1 MSMPLHDPVHARE
14 SYRGR
19 RVQFRILDVRVPE
32 AAEVLERLHGRDL
45 LHGQVT
51 DFTDSGSAAEPFA
64 VVEVEE
70 LAQPVVVPTHC
81 LNPAPL
87 PCPPP

>member
-1 MSMPLHDPVHARE
+1 MPLHDPVQASE
-14 SYRGR
+14 ALQGR

-32 AAEVLERLHGRDL
+32 ATEVLVRLHGQDP

-51 DFTDSGSAAEPFA
+51 DFTDSGTASEPFA

-70 LAQPVVVPTHC
+70 LGQPVVVPTHC

-87 PCPPP
+87 SCPPR

>member
-1 MSMPLHDPVHARE
+1 MPPHDTGHAQE
-14 SYRGR
+14 TLRGR
-19 RVQFRILDVRVPE
+19 RVEFRILDVRVPD
-32 AAEVLERLHGRDL
+32 AAEVLVRLHGQDR
-45 LHGQVT
+45 LHGHVT

-70 LAQPVVVPTHC
+70 LAQPVVVATHC

-87 PCPPP
+87 PCPPR